1 MGKHTII
8 LSDCYKKFTHD
19 QDKACYPGETIEH
32 FHQRLAETGL
42 DILKEVRRIDNGR
55 LDIPVYFSVCG
66 SDAHRIT
73 GSKKHMGKGGSPE
86 QAQASACMELAERYS
101 LFSFMRNTDNF
112 IQDTYHGVTEKG
124 YPVMPLEALTASVHS
139 KETSPETLGKL
150 LDLIPISWTWAT
162 NLTEKKD
169 VLIPFS
175 WFYTINEFNGSS
187 AGNTPEEA
195 ICQGLCEVVER
206 HVSDLVSY
214 HRLETAAIDL
224 NSLKDPVSREL
235 LHKFQKNGIRVYL
248 NDISLDTGIP
258 TVAAAAVDPAT
269 FPETSEIVYTA
280 GTSPNPEKA
289 VNRAL
294 TETAQLGG
302 DFNTGSNYEASGLP
316 KPESLEEIDYIIKTS
331 GSKNLEEMA
340 DLADDN
346 IKKEIENCLTAL
358 KKTGLDVYIINISHP
373 DLKIPAIYT
382 VIPGACF
389 RERSRNTSAGLFAAK
404 LAAEK
409 ITDPLESAVRL
420 TAMKEI
426 LPEAYYLEF
435 YLGRKMVETGRP
447 EDAISHFKKA
457 LSLNPDHNDIPYIHS
472 FLGDSLKDLGRYGEA
487 LDILKQG
494 LDYDEKRPDMHNI
507 MGVCYFKLQKYEK
520 AIKHFHK
527 AVELSPS
534 SAIDYANLGVN
545 YQENGNTEK
554 AVEYLKIALSLDPA
568 LDFAKNRLMQLQAQA
583 TIN

>member
-1 MGKHTII
+1 MGNHTII
-8 LSDCYKKFTHD
+8 LSDCYKKFTRD
-19 QDKACYPGETIEH
+19 QDKACSPNETVKH
-32 FHQRLAETGL
+32 FHQRLEETGL
-42 DILKEVRRIDNGR
+42 DVLKEVRRIDNGR

-66 SDAHRIT
+66 NDAYRIT
-73 GSKKHMGKGGSPE
+73 GSKKQMGKGGSPE
-86 QAQASACMELAERYS
+86 QARASACMELAERFS
-101 LFSFMRNTDNF
+101 LFSFMRNAGNF
-112 IQDTYHGVTEKG
+112 IQDTYHGITEKG
-124 YPVMPLEALTASVHS
+124 YPVMPLEALTASVHD
-139 KETSPETLGKL
+139 KETSPETMEKL

-162 NLTEKKD
+162 NLTSKEN

-206 HVSDLVSY
+206 HVSDLVS
-214 HRLETAAIDL
+214 HNRMETAAIDL
-224 NSLKDPVSREL
+224 NSPKDPINREL

-258 TVAAAAVDPAT
+258 TVAGVAIDPAT

-294 TETAQLGG
+294 TEIAQLGG

-316 KPESLEEIDYIIKTS
+316 KPESPEEIDYMTKTS
-331 GSKNLEEMA
+331 RLRNLEDMTN
-340 DLADDN
+340 LADDN

-358 KKTGLDVYIINISHP
+358 KKISLDVYIINISHP

-409 ITDPLESAVRL
+409 ITDPLESAARL
-420 TAMKEI
+420 TAMQEVF
-426 LPEAYYLEF
+426 PGAYYLEF
-435 YLGRKMVETGRP
+435 YLGHKMIESGRP
-447 EDAISHFKKA
+447 EEAINHFKRA
-457 LSLNPDHNDIPYIHS
+457 LSLDPDYNDIPYIHS
-472 FLGDSLKDLGRYGEA
+472 FLGDSLKDLGRYSEA
-487 LDILKQG
+487 LDILEQG
-494 LDYDEKRPDMHNI
+494 LGYDGKRPDMHNI

-545 YQENGNTEK
+545 YQENGNAEK
-554 AVEYLKIALSLDPA
+554 AVKYLKIALSLDPA
-568 LDFAKNRLMQLQAQA
+568 LEFAQNRLMQLQ
-583 TIN
+583 T